1 MNLSTQKAP
10 PSEALYFVA
19 LSVFQLH
26 CYLPVERKKF
36 VVLAQ
41 VVVTGV
47 IHWPFFAKRAV

>member
-41 VVVTGV
+41 VFVTGV